1 MHNYKNIVWG
11 AIALFF
17 IAIGLLLA
25 SSCSGNNNISG
36 EHCGVVETNCK

>member
-1 MHNYKNIVWG
+1 MHNYKNIVWS
-11 AIALFF
+11 AITLFF

-25 SSCSGNNNISG
+25 SSCSGNNNILG

>member
-1 MHNYKNIVWG
+1 MHNYKNIVRS
-11 AIALFF
+11 AVALFF

-25 SSCSGNNNISG
+25 SSCSDNNNISG

>member
-1 MHNYKNIVWG
+1 MHNYKTIIWSAIV
-11 AIALFF
+11 LFF
-17 IAIGLLLA
+17 IAIGLLLT